1 MLIEIEE
8 TLNPNVR
15 NFYFSAPMLA
25 QYQAEY
31 AHKNDKKL
39 SPLMENIFKIGQIEE
54 VLLLPDM
61 LFVKKEEGGDWPSLS
76 PQIMAELVD
85 ADFEWFRHFEPQ
97 KEKVLKQIEALTESK
112 IRPYLQRDGGNIEL
126 IKLENGVLSVKLNGR
141 CHGCPHAAQTFQN
154 AVETTIKKYI
164 KDVNQIK
171 RED

>member
-15 NFYFSAPMLA
+15 NFYFSNPVLA
-25 QYQAEY
+25 QYQTEY
-31 AHKNDKKL
+31 ARKKDKKS

-61 LFVKKEEGGDWPSLS
+61 LFVKKEEGGDWSSLS

-85 ADFEWFRHFEPQ
+85 GDFNWFKNF
-97 KEKVLKQIEALTESK
+97 KASKDDVLKQIEALTEAK
-112 IRPYLQRDGGNIEL
+112 VRPYLQRDGGNIEL
-126 IKLENGVLSVKLNGR
+126 IKLENGVLFVKLNGR
-141 CHGCPHAAQTFQN
+141 CHGCPHATQTLQN
-154 AVETTIKKYI
+154 AVEATIKKYI
-164 KDVNQIK
+164 KNIKQIK